1 VSEYGYQISVKGS
14 RQPHLEPAISVHAQ
28 DASWSEPLFWSN
40 GPAEQRSRPVPDVL
54 GGIGKEAWMTYA
66 RATDGTSTRWSFAS
80 PANGMYLW
88 RAVDHEAEVL
98 DVWVSA
104 ARRARGTPADA
115 QAAQENNRALCPNY

>member
-1 VSEYGYQISVKGS
+1 MGLPSSVLD
-14 RQPHLEPAISVHAQ
+14 RL
-28 DASWSEPLFWSN
+28 
-40 GPAEQRSRPVPDVL
+40 PDVL

-98 DVWVSA
+98 DVLVQRGATSA
-104 ARRARGTPADA
+104 RHSG
-115 QAAQENNRALCPNY
+115 